1 MIQLIERHLFCFA
14 STFCSEVAEA
24 IHRLSEKAQNLPGMA
39 FTVLG
44 VTCIFADEQA
54 RCTTAPLSETSCL
67 YCEGVWPRGTVQ
79 VPLSKANLSGEI
91 NVLFDA
97 GAGAE
102 PENLVDRLHVFAD
115 ETLQDVKLR
124 LKLRGWF
131 TSNQTLVS
139 LLNLLQEHMSLAMY
153 KHMGRNQCA
162 VSCAHNPFKAI
173 VLHASHKRVHCEPQ
187 CNH

>member
-1 MIQLIERHLFCFA
+1 MHN
-14 STFCSEVAEA
+14 CS
-24 IHRLSEKAQNLPGMA
+24 L
-39 FTVLG
+39 
-44 VTCIFADEQA
+44 
-54 RCTTAPLSETSCL
+54 APLSETSCFH
-67 YCEGVWPRGTVQ
+67 CEGVWPRGTVQ
-79 VPLSKANLSGEI
+79 VPLSKASLSSEI

-139 LLNLLQEHMSLAMY
+139 LLNLPWST
-153 KHMGRNQCA
+153 C
-162 VSCAHNPFKAI
+162 
-173 VLHASHKRVHCEPQ
+173 HKQHKST
-187 CNH
+187 